1 MPGMATDVKREAELS
16 LRERGG
22 LIDVSVRWP
31 AAPEAETPPV
41 LVFLSD
47 LDSRPEEVS
56 ELCRELCADFG
67 IVVLSVRTRALDAAT
82 TALEWTADHGAQLG
96 ADPGR
101 LLVGG
106 IGAGASLAAA
116 VARGA
121 RDNGWPEVTEVTG
134 LADDLAS
141 SLRGA
146 MTFDR
151 DRGPINH
158 DHHQEPDN
166 HDC

>member
-1 MPGMATDVKREAELS
+1 MPAMATEVKREAELS

-22 LIDVSVRWP
+22 LIDVRVHWP
-31 AAPEAETPPV
+31 AAPEAERPPV

-47 LDSRPEEVS
+47 LDSGPEEVS
-56 ELCRELCADFG
+56 ELCRELCAELG
-67 IVVLSVRTRALDAAT
+67 IVVLSVRTQALDAAT

-116 VARGA
+116 VAQGA
-121 RDNGWPEVTEVTG
+121 RDNGWPEVTEVT
-134 LADDLAS
+134 DLAS

-146 MTFDR
+146 MSFDR

-158 DHHQEPDN
+158 DHEEPDN